1 MRHVLNDRITGEA
14 TFALSRCIGRVRRI
28 VEVNR
33 SARPRTST
41 MLPAGSPPWAGGE
54 FTSRPHPQTF
64 NPLAGNL
71 RSTMSHPHLLLF
83 TVERIVC
90 ALPLSEV
97 KQVVGMVALQPGQK
111 GAPAT
116 LNLHGRHIPVYSARI
131 LLGLPD
137 RSPLSTDFLVIVRS
151 CAALRVDRVKGVQE
165 SPVPLPAPSPPGVLL
180 TEDGTVLIHDLAAL
194 LAAGGEGVPLPP
206 AAPAGAEVEAPP
218 FDLERAGKLLQNR
231 ARALAQPEEEPHEAA
246 LSEILTFRLASRE
259 YAVETR
265 YVREVFI
272 IREIT
277 PVPGVP
283 DFIAGICAV
292 RGEIISVV
300 DLRRVFSIPEE
311 GLTDLNRVIVLT
323 DGTMTF
329 GILADYITDIGT
341 TPTGDLSPVD
351 PGSTPIGERYLLG
364 VAEGSRFVLDAAAIL
379 ADRGLVISE
388 AGK

>member
-1 MRHVLNDRITGEA
+1 M
-14 TFALSRCIGRVRRI
+14 
-28 VEVNR
+28 
-33 SARPRTST
+33 
-41 MLPAGSPPWAGGE
+41 SP
-54 FTSRPHPQTF
+54 
-64 NPLAGNL
+64 L
-71 RSTMSHPHLLLF
+71 HLLLC
-83 TVERIVC
+83 TVEGIIC

-97 KQVVGMVALQPGQK
+97 TQVVGMAALQPGQN

-116 LNLHGRHIPVYSARI
+116 LDLHGRHVPVYSARA

-137 RSPLSTDFLVIVRS
+137 RSPLPTEALVIVRGS
-151 CAALRVDRVKGVQE
+151 AALRVDRVQGVQE
-165 SPVPLPAPSPPGVLL
+165 APAPIPAPSPSGVLL
-180 TEDGTVLIHDLAAL
+180 TEDGTVLIHDLAAF
-194 LAAGGEGVPLPP
+194 LAAGGAGVPLPP
-206 AAPAGAEVEAPP
+206 AAPAGSEVEAPL
-218 FDLERAGKLLQNR
+218 FDPERARLLLQTR

-292 RGEIISVV
+292 RGEIISIV
-300 DLRRVFSIPEE
+300 DLRRRFSIPEQ

-341 TPTGDLSPVD
+341 TPTGDLAPVD
-351 PGSTPIGERYLLG
+351 PGSTPIGGRYLLG

-379 ADRGLVISE
+379 ADREMVISG

>member
-1 MRHVLNDRITGEA
+1 
-14 TFALSRCIGRVRRI
+14 
-28 VEVNR
+28 
-33 SARPRTST
+33 
-41 MLPAGSPPWAGGE
+41 
-54 FTSRPHPQTF
+54 
-64 NPLAGNL
+64 
-71 RSTMSHPHLLLF
+71 MSHLHLLLF

-90 ALPLSEV
+90 ALPLSGV
-97 KQVVGMVALQPGQK
+97 RQVVGMVALQPGT
-111 GAPAT
+111 GGHRGT
-116 LNLHGRHIPVYSARI
+116 SGTMNLHGRSVPVYSARV

-137 RSPLSTDFLVIVRS
+137 RPPLSTDSLIIASPGQDCVAF
-151 CAALRVDRVKGVQE
+151 RVDRVKGVQE
-165 SPVPLPAPSPPGVLL
+165 SPVSLPAPSPSGVLL
-180 TEDGTVLIHDLAAL
+180 TEDGTVLIHDLAAF

-206 AAPAGAEVEAPP
+206 AAPAGPEAEEPP
-218 FDLERAGKLLQNR
+218 FDPERAGKLLQTR

-300 DLRRVFSIPEE
+300 DLRRRFSIPEE

-323 DGTMTF
+323 DGAMTF

-341 TPTGDLSPVD
+341 TPTGDLAPVD

-364 VAEGSRFVLDAAAIL
+364 VAEGSQIVLDAAAIL
-379 ADRGLVISE
+379 ADRGMVITE